1 MSWNQYNTQLLLA
14 DNLIKELQ
22 QTIVQARD
30 LQYQTIT
37 LPLEEIDLLLHKID
51 ALQQEVVEHTTA
63 RGC

>member
-51 ALQQEVVEHTTA
+51 ELQQEVVGHTTA
-63 RGC
+63 S